1 MNSPASVE
9 EAVSSMTPAERD
21 RWWLDHVYQA
31 DAPQLTIRVIVF
43 GFLIGGVLATTNLY
57 VGAKIGATLGTS
69 ITAVVLAVVFFD
81 FLHRIGLGRRF
92 GSQEGAVVQSIAS
105 SAGYMASPLTASMAA
120 YMVVM
125 DRVVPSWQMILWLLG
140 ISLLGVLFAIP
151 LKRRFINNE
160 QLPFPEGRACGVML
174 MTLRDDEGR
183 RVSPGAAGKDGVPG
197 SSALPAR
204 MLGCAGLVAGMIRLL
219 QSETLMHKIRL
230 GFCTIP
236 ETLDTWYYRLAGKQ
250 GLWVPSI
257 AGTPLRELT
266 VRPTLDIAVLALGG
280 LIGMRTCLSLII
292 GAVVN
297 YCVLAPWMI
306 QRGDIATN
314 TAVDGSITVGF
325 RAITTWSLWCGAA
338 IMTSAALWSFFVDR
352 RLFANMMRPSAGS
365 GTQGPGDP
373 LGKVEIPT
381 WIFFAG
387 LPIAGSAV
395 VWMAHSFFDVAVWLA
410 MISIPL
416 VFFLTIIAV
425 KATALTSMTPHG
437 ALGKV
442 TQLACGALAPNNI
455 TSNIV
460 AASVSAEVALQASNF
475 IQNIKPGYM
484 VGAKPRL
491 QAIGHLIGAISGAVA
506 GVGVFYA
513 VFMKDGPS
521 SLIRAEYPF
530 PAVVVWRAVAE
541 ALTGGL
547 SGLPGS
553 AVVAGCI
560 GVVAGIL
567 AELLRTR
574 SNGKFPISPIGF
586 GLAFVIPFDI
596 SLAMFVGA
604 SVFWLCGR
612 RHSGAGAKLSRSIV
626 QNLEPICAGAVAGAA
641 FVSVVLIALETFFLG
656 TR

>member
-1 MNSPASVE
+1 MISSASVE
-9 EAVSSMTPAERD
+9 ETVSSMTPAERD
-21 RWWLDHVYQA
+21 RWWLDHVHKA
-31 DAPQLTIRVIVF
+31 DAPQMTIRVIVF
-43 GFLIGGVLATTNLY
+43 GFLIGGGLATTNLY

-69 ITAVVLAVVFFD
+69 ITAVALAVVFFD
-81 FLHRIGLGRRF
+81 FIHRMGLGRRF
-92 GSQEGAVVQSIAS
+92 GCLEGAVVQSIAS
-105 SAGYMASPLTASMAA
+105 SAGYMVSPLTASMAA

-140 ISLLGVLFAIP
+140 ISVLGVLFAIP
-151 LKRRFINNE
+151 LKRRFINDE

-174 MTLRDDEGR
+174 MMLRDGEGHR
-183 RVSPGAAGKDGVPG
+183 SNPEVAGKACVPG
-197 SSALPAR
+197 SSSLPAR
-204 MLGCAGLVAGMIRLL
+204 VLGVAGLVAGMLRLL

-236 ETLDTWYYRLAGKQ
+236 EALDAWYYRLAGKQ

-266 VRPTLDIAVLALGG
+266 IRPTLDIAVLALGG
-280 LIGMRTCLSLII
+280 LIGMRTCLSLFI

-306 QRGDIATN
+306 QRGDI
-314 TAVDGSITVGF
+314 TAHTGADGSITVGF

-338 IMTSAALWSFFVDR
+338 IMTSSALWSFFVDR
-352 RLFANMMRPSAGS
+352 KLFTDSLNL
-365 GTQGPGDP
+365 GTGREKKKKDDP
-373 LGKVEIPT
+373 LCKVEIPL

-410 MISIPL
+410 IISIPL
-416 VFFLTIIAV
+416 VFLLTIIAV

-475 IQNIKPGYM
+475 IQNVKPGYM

-491 QAIGHLIGAISGAVA
+491 QAIGHLIGAVSGALA

-513 VFMKDGPS
+513 VFMKDGPA

-547 SGLPGS
+547 ASLPGS
-553 AVVAGCI
+553 AVVAGSI
-560 GVVAGIL
+560 GVLAGIL
-567 AELLRTR
+567 AELLRTWSKGR
-574 SNGKFPISPIGF
+574 FPLSPIGF

-596 SLAMFVGA
+596 SLSMFIGA
-604 SVFWLCGR
+604 SVFWVCGR
-612 RHSGAGAKLSRSIV
+612 RQSLPSARISQKVSQS
-626 QNLEPICAGAVAGAA
+626 LEPICAGAVAGAA
-641 FVSVVLIALETFFLG
+641 IVSVALITLETFQIL
-656 TR
+656 

>member
-1 MNSPASVE
+1 
-9 EAVSSMTPAERD
+9 MTPAERD

-31 DAPQLTIRVIVF
+31 DAPQLTIRVIVI

-69 ITAVVLAVVFFD
+69 ITAVVLSVVFFD

-92 GSQEGAVVQSIAS
+92 GCHEGAIVQSIAS
-105 SAGYMASPLTASMAA
+105 SAGYMASPLTTSMAA

-125 DRVVPSWQMILWLLG
+125 DRVVPSWQMVLWLLG

-174 MTLRDDEGR
+174 SMLPDGKGR
-183 RVSPGAAGKDGVPG
+183 RMKPDAAGKDGVPG
-197 SSALPAR
+197 ASALPAR
-204 MLGCAGLVAGMIRLL
+204 MLGVAGLAAGMIRLF
-219 QSETLMHKIRL
+219 QSETIMHKIRL
-230 GFCTIP
+230 GFCIIP
-236 ETLDTWYYRLAGKQ
+236 ETLDAWYYRLANRQ

-280 LIGMRTCLSLII
+280 LIGMRTCLSMML

-306 QRGDIATN
+306 QRGDIATQ
-314 TAVDGSITVGF
+314 TGVDGSITVGF

-352 RLFANMMRPSAGS
+352 RLFSNMMRPSAGE
-365 GTQGPGDP
+365 GLEKPGDP
-373 LGKVEIPT
+373 LGKVEIPS

-387 LPIAGSAV
+387 LPMAGSAV

-410 MISIPL
+410 IVCIPL

-442 TQLACGALAPNNI
+442 TQLACGALAPQNI

-491 QAIGHLIGAISGAVA
+491 QAVGHLIGAVSGALA
-506 GVGVFYA
+506 GVAVFYA
-513 VFMKDGPS
+513 VFMKDGPA
-521 SLIRAEYPF
+521 SLIRSEFPF

-553 AVVAGCI
+553 AVVAGCTGI
-560 GVVAGIL
+560 IAGVL

-604 SVFWLCGR
+604 TVFWVCGR
-612 RHSGAGAKLSRSIV
+612 RQSLPHARISRKIA

-641 FVSVVLIALETFFLG
+641 IASVALITLETFLSL
-656 TR
+656 